1 MADLPRSQFSSA
13 HWGGTSHPYPTNHL
27 VPIPHPTTDYHTSSP
42 QPTEYETAKATGYHI
57 STATPRPTSLL
68 YPLATTSS
76 SIPRPQSTHPHPY
89 SHNYPSHSQSQP
101 VEYPPPQG
109 RARSHSTTHTYP
121 SNLNPYHSSLSIPVN
136 VAPQYP
142 ASPPRPFSCD
152 LCALSFNRQHDL
164 KRHRETHTGEK
175 PFVCNGGCGKTF
187 TRKDALKRHQVS
199 AVKKLSL
206 TGLIYKFQLVKGCG
220 KPDDGWP

>member
-13 HWGGTSHPYPTNHL
+13 HWGGTSHPYPANHF
-27 VPIPHPTTDYHTSSP
+27 VPIPHPTTGYNTSSP
-42 QPTEYETAKATGYHI
+42 QPTEYETTGYHI

-76 SIPRPQSTHPHPY
+76 SRPQLTHPHPY
-89 SHNYPSHSQSQP
+89 SHRYPPSSQSQP
-101 VEYPPPQG
+101 VKYPPPQG
-109 RARSHSTTHTYP
+109 RARSHSTTHTYT
-121 SNLNPYHSSLSIPVN
+121 SNPYPSSPPRTIDVPS
-136 VAPQYP
+136 QYP

-199 AVKKLSL
+199 SVK
-206 TGLIYKFQLVKGCG
+206 IYPC
-220 KPDDGWP
+220 